1 MHMQEQRNDP
11 VQGNAPAQQ
20 GEIAGIIMQGDVG
33 GAMELLGKAYS
44 LTGHV
49 VEGNKIGRTIGY
61 PTANLQPMEEGVV
74 LPGQGVYAAM
84 VYIDGAWFQSM
95 VNVGI
100 RPTLNLRQV
109 TVEAHLFGFNRKIY
123 GRIISIHFL
132 SKIRNE
138 MRFSSLSELK
148 EQLHADKESAL
159 EAIALISNS
168 LIFKDNELAR
178 LKSS

>member
-1 MHMQEQRNDP
+1 MQDRLNDP
-11 VQGNAPAQQ
+11 VSGNAPALPE
-20 GEIAGIIMQGDVG
+20 EIADTVRQGDAA
-33 GAMELLGKAYS
+33 GAMRLLGKAYS
-44 LTGHV
+44 LTGLV

-84 VYIDGAWFQSM
+84 VNIEGEWHQSM

-109 TVEAHLFGFNRKIY
+109 TVEAHLFNYNRKIY
-123 GRIISIHFL
+123 GRTISIHFL
-132 SKIRNE
+132 EKIRNE

-148 EQLHADKESAL
+148 EQLHADKESVLA
-159 EAIALISNS
+159 AIALISSS
-168 LIFKDNELAR
+168 LIFGDNEL
-178 LKSS
+178 LPFKSS